1 MGTSH
6 KKITVSSNHTTPKIN
21 KLKKAPL
28 PVLIVAIALML
39 AGVFG
44 FFYHLKDFAD
54 DNQKI
59 YVTVLVE
66 LLRIIAI
73 VSGVLLLRS
82 NNIGRWLSVAWVLLH
97 VVTSAFN
104 SLNET
109 IMHVVVLMIV
119 TVLLYLPVS
128 SAWFKKQLI

>member
-1 MGTSH
+1 M
-6 KKITVSSNHTTPKIN
+6 
-21 KLKKAPL
+21 KKAPL